1 MASEV
6 HAQRLLVFLLIAAIA
21 LAAWLIL
28 PFWVPL
34 TLAAVFAAALQ
45 TPFDRLTGLLRGRRK
60 LAALVITLGVLLAV
74 VLPLGGLSAAIV
86 TEVLEGIE
94 WFRKALASEGFAG
107 LVRRLPDPIEELAR
121 RLVAAIPDPQR
132 SLRQLAGAGG
142 GEAAQ
147 AVGGFLVATGAAIF
161 RAVLFLIALF
171 FFLTD
176 GSRLVDWI
184 DAHVPLR
191 PGQLRKLLDE
201 FRRTSVSVLL
211 ASLATAAIQTGAGV
225 VGYVIAR
232 APNLFFLTLATFIV
246 ALVPAVGGS
255 FVVVTVGLLLL
266 ATGHPI
272 AGVFLIAWGIVIVS
286 LVDNVARPYLLR
298 GGMALH
304 GGLLFFALLGGL
316 AAFGGIGLVLGPLVL
331 TFLVTVAHM
340 YRREFGPPE
349 ELSPVSPAAAAA
361 LPPAAPEP
369 RPEKQA
375 GTP

>member
-6 HAQRLLVFLLIAAIA
+6 HAQRLLVFLLVAAVG
-21 LAAWLIL
+21 LAAYLMA
-28 PFWVPL
+28 PFWQQL
-34 TLAAVFAAALQ
+34 MLAAVFAAALQ
-45 TPFDRLTGLLRGRRK
+45 MPLDRLSALLRGRRR
-60 LAALVITLGVLLAV
+60 LAALVLTLGVLLAV
-74 VLPLGGLSAAIV
+74 VLPLGGLGAAVVREI
-86 TEVLEGIE
+86 LEGVA
-94 WFRKALASEGFAG
+94 WFRRALESEGFWG
-107 LVRRLPDPIEELAR
+107 LVQRLPDPIEQLVR
-121 RLVAAIPDPQR
+121 RLVAAIPDPQK

-147 AVGGFLVATGAAIF
+147 AVGGFLVATGAALF

-171 FFLTD
+171 FLLTD

-191 PGQLRKLLDE
+191 AGQLRRLLEE
-201 FRRTSVSVLL
+201 FRRTSVSVIL
-211 ASLATAAIQTGAGV
+211 ASLATAGIQTAAGV
-225 VGYVIAR
+225 VGYLIAR
-232 APNLFFLTLATFIV
+232 APNPFFLTLATFIV
-246 ALVPAVGGS
+246 ALIPSVGGS

-266 ATGHPI
+266 ATGHPL
-272 AGVFLIAWGIVIVS
+272 AGGFLVVWGIVVVS
-286 LVDNVARPYLLR
+286 LVDNIARPYLLR

-304 GGLLFFALLGGL
+304 GGVLFFALLGGL
-316 AAFGGIGLVLGPLVL
+316 ASFGGIGLVLGPLAL

-349 ELSPVSPAAAAA
+349 ELSPVSPAEAAA
-361 LPPAAPEP
+361 LPPTSPEP

>member
-6 HAQRLLVFLLIAAIA
+6 HAQRLLVFLLVAAVG
-21 LAAWLIL
+21 LAVYLIL

-45 TPFDRLTGLLRGRRK
+45 TPLDRLEGLLRGRRR
-60 LAALVITLGVLLAV
+60 LAALVLTLGVLLAV
-74 VLPLGGLSAAIV
+74 VLPLGGLSAAVVQAILGGV
-86 TEVLEGIE
+86 E

-107 LVRRLPDPIEELAR
+107 LVKRLPDPIEELAR
-121 RLVAAIPDPQR
+121 RLVAAIPEPQQ

-147 AVGGFLVATGAAIF
+147 AVGGFLLATGTAIL
-161 RAVLFLIALF
+161 RSVLFLIALF
-171 FFLTD
+171 FLLTD
-176 GSRLVDWI
+176 GSRLADWM

-211 ASLATAAIQTGAGV
+211 SSLATAGIQTAAGV
-225 VGYVIAR
+225 VGYLIAR
-232 APNLFFLTLATFIV
+232 APNLLFLTLATFVV
-246 ALVPAVGGS
+246 ALIPAVGGS
-255 FVVVTVGLLLL
+255 VIVVTVGLLLL
-266 ATGHPI
+266 VTGHPL
-272 AGVFLIAWGIVIVS
+272 AGGFLVIWGIVVVS

-316 AAFGGIGLVLGPLVL
+316 AGFGSVGLLFGPLVL
-331 TFLVTVAHM
+331 TFLVTVANM

-349 ELSPVSPAAAAA
+349 ELSPAPPATAAA
-361 LPPAAPEP
+361 LPPAP